1 MSLHPQPATHR
12 GTFERAIHLE
22 AEQGGISVDVVVRDR
37 GTRIVLARLSDRTDA
52 ARYRAAVVDAL
63 MQAAH
68 REAA

>member
-1 MSLHPQPATHR
+1 MSLYQEPATLR
-12 GTFERAIHLE
+12 TTFERAIHLE
-22 AEQGGISVDVVVRDR
+22 AEQGGISVVVRDR